1 MPSVR
6 VERLPVQMLGL
17 GLLGF
22 DHLQIVFRSDF
33 GTSNTTRQDDWF
45 VIEGLREPSEIGTR
59 LVVEGWHGG
68 TTLSD
73 ANGGLVG
80 QALAARIG
88 AAERRGDRDIAD
100 GSEAVTLWA
109 TLSSY
114 AADIE
119 AQKFPYIA
127 AALPG
132 STLPTLNSSSL
143 VASLLHHA
151 GVDIDAAMPSG
162 LRFSPGMATL
172 LGTSQNDDLRIGNG
186 FVSLLAG
193 DGDDVLSGSNN
204 RIEKLYGGRGN
215 DTFRWSGGDNI
226 LHGGQPGLAYADDGI
241 DTVDYTGAGAVT
253 IEAPPA
259 GEPHVHPDF
268 IVTHRFGQDRLF
280 SIEEIIWDAASDRV
294 TLGEGVGLATPSRI
308 NSQNGD
314 TTEGGGEKA
323 SAIEAFFDPALAEH
337 DAARGLEN
345 VEDAFALDMIDAAL
359 LSFDLLDDP
368 LSAFDGA
375 LLFTVPELHTAG

>member
-1 MPSVR
+1 MPYIR
-6 VERLPVQMLGL
+6 VERLPVQVLGL

-33 GTSNTTRQDDWF
+33 GTGSTTRQDDWF
-45 VIEGLREPSEIGTR
+45 VIEGIREPSEMGTR
-59 LVVEGWHGG
+59 LAVEGWHGG

-73 ANGGLVG
+73 ANGGLMG
-80 QALAARIG
+80 QALTARIG
-88 AAERRGDRDIAD
+88 AAESRGDRDIAD
-100 GSEAVTLWA
+100 GGEAVMLWA
-109 TLSSY
+109 TLASY

-162 LRFSPGMATL
+162 LRFSPGTTTL
-172 LGTSQNDDLRIGNG
+172 LGTSQDDDLRTGNG

-193 DGDDVLSGSNN
+193 DGDDVLSGSDN

-241 DTVDYTGAGAVT
+241 DTVDYTGAGAIA
-253 IEAPPA
+253 IEALPA
-259 GEPHVHPDF
+259 GEPHVHADF
-268 IVTHRFGQDRLF
+268 IVTHRFGRDRLF
-280 SIEEIIWDAASDRV
+280 SIEEIIWDATSDRV
-294 TLGEGVGLATPSRI
+294 VLGEGVGLASPPRVNSR
-308 NSQNGD
+308 SGD
-314 TTEGGGEKA
+314 AAERGGEQA
-323 SAIEAFFDPALAEH
+323 GGLEILSDPVLEQH
-337 DAARGLEN
+337 DAVQGYEN
-345 VEDAFALDMIDAAL
+345 AEDAFALDMIDAAL
-359 LSFDLLDDP
+359 LSLDPLDDP